1 MTTTAKAQLPNAI
14 FLVLGSEDA
23 TIPDVTAEGLIW
35 ASNDAL
41 IIGGTNDMDGET
53 TIHVSTSPPEN
64 DLIPLEPRKIS
75 SNAGKLSLETVYA
88 QPLIQQEVRPGIVEI
103 IVWVD
108 DLAEPGIVHLQIEQ

>member
-1 MTTTAKAQLPNAI
+1 
-14 FLVLGSEDA
+14 
-23 TIPDVTAEGLIW
+23 
-35 ASNDAL
+35 L

-64 DLIPLEPRKIS
+64 NLIPLEPRKIF

-88 QPLIQQEVRPGIVEI
+88 QPLIQYEVRPGIVEI

-108 DLAEPGIVHLQIEQ
+108 DLAEPGTVHLQIDQ